1 MAKKTSPK
9 TTRHLKRAAIKSSKP
24 SGKAKKPPAPKGKAT
39 VTPRKAAPRK
49 AAPTPKPQAVP
60 KKTAL
65 APLDLSKFP
74 PESLTQGERWICLA
88 CVWEVFTRH
97 MGLAPRTAM
106 LEIKR
111 YTPSVEELSAQM
123 AVRPYFIPDDPKS
136 PCPYCGSASKWHARM
151 ACYRIESGKATDALR
166 RELLKSLP
174 KASGQFAVLE
184 QKSTQQEAFFDW
196 LEKIS
201 KQLDLDNPA
210 WLTDVSLH
218 YLSRK
223 EPKVDW
229 AAEFRRIHSI
239 RRSRR
244 LEEGWEVDGG
254 RLFLAP
260 PLFDELL
267 LVQYLLSR
275 SHRAG
280 GLTLERRYT
289 LPELWH
295 RLRNSGYLRTVGV
308 AAGNP
313 SDALEQ
319 LLNYLSGGDASVRFY
334 YIVDRRAFLE
344 TAKLLAT
351 AKPKR

>member
-9 TTRHLKRAAIKSSKP
+9 TTRHLKRAAIKPSKP

-136 PCPYCGSASKWHARM
+136 PCPYRCAR
-151 ACYRIESGKATDALR
+151 
-166 RELLKSLP
+166 
-174 KASGQFAVLE
+174 
-184 QKSTQQEAFFDW
+184 
-196 LEKIS
+196 
-201 KQLDLDNPA
+201 
-210 WLTDVSLH
+210 
-218 YLSRK
+218 
-223 EPKVDW
+223 
-229 AAEFRRIHSI
+229 AA
-239 RRSRR
+239 
-244 LEEGWEVDGG
+244 
-254 RLFLAP
+254 
-260 PLFDELL
+260 
-267 LVQYLLSR
+267 
-275 SHRAG
+275 
-280 GLTLERRYT
+280 
-289 LPELWH
+289 
-295 RLRNSGYLRTVGV
+295 
-308 AAGNP
+308 
-313 SDALEQ
+313 
-319 LLNYLSGGDASVRFY
+319 
-334 YIVDRRAFLE
+334 
-344 TAKLLAT
+344 
-351 AKPKR
+351 